1 MRGWGKKTKVR
12 QRTERKGEERWQLC
26 DQKKERD
33 LKETIAVI
41 KKKTRRGFLR
51 EISLMLLGGKAV
63 QGNVKKR
70 EFCC

>member
-1 MRGWGKKTKVR
+1 MR

-41 KKKTRRGFLR
+41 KTHKER
-51 EISLMLLGGKAV
+51 LLEGKF
-63 QGNVKKR
+63 R
-70 EFCC
+70 

>member
-1 MRGWGKKTKVR
+1 MR

-26 DQKKERD
+26 DQIKERD

-41 KKKTRRGFLR
+41 KKKRKKTRRSFLGD
-51 EISLMLLGGKAV
+51 ISLMLLGGKAV

-70 EFCC
+70 EHFVVKHE